1 MKGAL
6 HYLHFALPFSIFL
19 VRSHLSGY
27 PLANRHFALLPRSNT
42 KCEVWGF
49 HKWQFYLDGGFRLV
63 FKRPDRPLIW
73 ISMLL
78 KWHHGGR
85 PRGEKALKAVLVE
98 QPDSRR
104 PRSRSSRSAAPSR
117 GAFSR
122 DAWNFENSRGNTCSG
137 HAAGSKSPG
146 CCFRHI

>member
-49 HKWQFYLDGGFRLV
+49 QKWQFYLDGGFRLV

-73 ISMLL
+73 ILCVTATIL
-78 KWHHGGR
+78 PPNLPPKFAQ
-85 PRGEKALKAVLVE
+85 KYL
-98 QPDSRR
+98 
-104 PRSRSSRSAAPSR
+104 
-117 GAFSR
+117 
-122 DAWNFENSRGNTCSG
+122 
-137 HAAGSKSPG
+137 
-146 CCFRHI
+146 